1 MVAAACTSSRRAG
14 APWLG
19 VDRLYWVALI
29 VFAGRCLMVAW
40 FGHFPNAYDEHA
52 HFSYAL
58 HVLQTG
64 DIAPSLDELR
74 LTDPTS
80 PARWS
85 DERNYLNHPSP
96 YYVLLAWAARPFD
109 LSAAGLIRAWRLL
122 GVALATLG
130 VALILRLAR
139 EAGWSAPAQ
148 AAFVAMIAL
157 NPTLPVLGGI
167 VSNDNLAIVGGA
179 LTCLGVFR
187 LLAGA
192 RSGGVWVT
200 VAAGV
205 LTASLAKLTAAL
217 LCGLLLAFALAR
229 LIAGAGLAALR
240 SWQAWLCL
248 SAAALGAMPY
258 LALIIEHGSPA
269 PYTAGQA
276 AILASR
282 LAEMPE
288 WQTSRL
294 GFWPFV
300 AHFWQ
305 SLLVYW
311 PPVTP
316 ASSAQIVLLA
326 LPASCLGLSLIAA
339 LGALRAVAAGRGD
352 DPTACL
358 VACGVL
364 AMAVMLMVHLG
375 FTFARHQDTGWLRGV
390 YPRYYFPL
398 LAVLPAACAW
408 LIERCQDETHRRA
421 LGGVVIAAT
430 VGYDVLHRV
439 LGAD

>member
-1 MVAAACTSSRRAG
+1 MVAAACTPSPRAG
-14 APWLG
+14 VSWPG
-19 VDRLYWVALI
+19 FDRLYWIALI

-58 HVLQTG
+58 HVLQTSEV
-64 DIAPSLDELR
+64 APSLDDLR
-74 LTDPTS
+74 LTDPS
-80 PARWS
+80 APARWS
-85 DERNYLNHPSP
+85 EQRNYLNHPSP
-96 YYVLLAWAARPFD
+96 YYVLMAWAARPFD
-109 LSAAGLIRAWRLL
+109 LSAPGLIRLWRLF
-122 GVALATLG
+122 GAALAALG
-130 VALILRLAR
+130 LALMLRLGR

-148 AAFVAMIAL
+148 TAFVTLIAL

-167 VSNDNLAIVGGA
+167 ISNDNLALVGGA

-192 RSGGVWVT
+192 RSGGVWMT
-200 VAAGV
+200 AAAGV
-205 LTASLAKLTAAL
+205 LIASVAKLTAAL
-217 LCGLLLAFALAR
+217 LCGLLLAFALAW
-229 LIAGAGLAALR
+229 LIAGSGLAVIR

-248 SAAALGAMPY
+248 SAAALGAGPY

-269 PYTAGQA
+269 PFTAGQA

-288 WQTSRL
+288 WQSSRL
-294 GFWPFV
+294 GFWPYV

-316 ASSAQIVLLA
+316 ANSAQVALLA
-326 LPASCLGLSLIAA
+326 LPATCLGLSLIAA
-339 LGALRAVAAGRGD
+339 LGAMRAVAAGRGD
-352 DPTACL
+352 DPTACF
-358 VACGVL
+358 VACGTL

-408 LIERCQDETHRRA
+408 LIERCRGEAHRRA
-421 LGGVVIAAT
+421 LAGVVIATT